1 MTGFLAYF
9 RVSTDKQGIRGLGM
23 AAQETAVTQFL
34 QRHDGV
40 LIASY
45 IEVESGRKVDRPELL
60 AALAHAK
67 KERAVLVIAKLD
79 RLARN
84 VAFISQLLES
94 GVELVCCDM
103 PQANRLTLH
112 ILAAVAEH
120 EREMISQRTKAA
132 LAAAKARGVK
142 LGTPNPNPINARSGR
157 SRKTAAFMDMMRP
170 IAAVLEGQGHS
181 RRAIARLLNER
192 GYKTYAG
199 REWKVQQVSNLLNA
213 ERYPSPR
220 SDADHVP
227 TTAI

>member
-1 MTGFLAYF
+1 MQATVHVPLQSPSCKVFCLMPGFIAYF

-23 AAQETAVTQFL
+23 AAQEATVAQYL
-34 QRHDGV
+34 QSTGGY

-45 IEVESGRKVDRPELL
+45 IEVESGKKVDRPELL

-67 KERAVLVIAKLD
+67 RERAVLLIAKLD

-112 ILAAVAEH
+112 ILAAVGEH
-120 EREMISQRTKAA
+120 EREMISARTKAA
-132 LAAAKARGVK
+132 LAQAKARGVK
-142 LGTPNPNPINARSGR
+142 LGSPNGNPTAAREGR
-157 SRKTAAFMDMMRP
+157 SRKTAAFISMMRP
-170 IAAVLEGQGHS
+170 IAAALEEQGIS
-181 RRAIARLLNER
+181 RRRIAVMLNER

-199 REWKVQQVSNLLNA
+199 REWRVQHVSKLL
-213 ERYPSPR
+213 
-220 SDADHVP
+220 
-227 TTAI
+227 